1 MDVRRNVSLEQ
12 IERSIGRIGVV
23 GSSVRAVRWRAARA
37 GVEVSTPGMGIL
49 GVLERGGPQRVSLIA
64 RRAGMVG
71 PQASRELRSLE
82 AAGYVERTADHT
94 DRRAVVVSI
103 SAKGTDAYMRLRD
116 ASVAAAGTALAE
128 WSSDE
133 LAKVARL
140 LSRMADDFTAVAHE

>member
-1 MDVRRNVSLEQ
+1 MRRNASLEQ
-12 IERSIGRIGVV
+12 IEKSIGRIGVV

-49 GVLERGGPQRVSLIA
+49 GVLERDGAQRVSLIA
-64 RRAGMVG
+64 RKAGMVG
-71 PQASRELRSLE
+71 PQASREVGLLE
-82 AAGYVERTADHT
+82 AAGYVERTTDDA

-103 SAKGTDAYMRLRD
+103 NAKGTDAYLRLRD

-133 LAKVARL
+133 LSELARL
-140 LSRMADDFTAVAHE
+140 LNRMADDFAAVARD